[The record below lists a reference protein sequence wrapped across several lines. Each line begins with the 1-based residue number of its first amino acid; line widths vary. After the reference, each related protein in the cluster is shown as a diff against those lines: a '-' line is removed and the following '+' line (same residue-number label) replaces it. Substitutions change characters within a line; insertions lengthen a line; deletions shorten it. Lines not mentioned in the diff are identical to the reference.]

1 MCLPQLGAGY
11 RECYGTFELVAQ
23 PLHTAFAFG
32 SSRPLSCLVGSPG
45 GPCLLPP
52 GLKELDL

>member
-11 RECYGTFELVAQ
+11 RECSGTFELVAQ